1 MTIRAIDEY
10 TGFLAPGHLQRFH
23 DELSISYGALG
34 VVMAMPYLGGL
45 VSNVVLVRTDGTDR
59 KRVCVGGAIVTAI
72 AMLLIAFSTGLVTLC
87 AATLLFGVAV
97 SCLVDGGEIV
107 LANATDGPLER
118 ILARVNLGGTF
129 GDLAGPL
136 VIAGT
141 RWLGVEWRWLFGA
154 TSIAIAVYA
163 AVLSRQTF
171 SPAREVEVE
180 VEVDAPAPT
189 SVLRHRA
196 IWWLGVAAL
205 IGNPLDEPFLA
216 TLLAFVERDRAI
228 SGGAAQL
235 LGAAFVVG
243 GLSVYTVLVRHLE
256 ARHISTVF
264 MLAGLMM
271 ATSAFAT
278 LFVPVW
284 AIALVGLMHST
295 ALNGQWLVLQAAALR
310 VAPGREGSA
319 GALIDTIELVSLVV
333 PVAFGFVAQRHG
345 LGWSIACYSAWPLLY
360 IVPAIGLRRE
370 RLGTKAVMPPPVADE

>member
-59 KRVCVGGAIVTAI
+59 KRVCVGGAIATAI
-72 AMLLIAFSTGLVTLC
+72 AMLLIACSTGFATLC

-97 SCLVDGGEIV
+97 SCLVEGGEIA

-118 ILARVNLGGTF
+118 TLARVNLGGTF

-163 AVLSRQTF
+163 VALSRQTF
-171 SPAREVEVE
+171 PPARAIEVDE
-180 VEVDAPAPT
+180 DAPAPIPI
-189 SVLRHRA
+189 LRHRA
-196 IWWLGVAAL
+196 IWWLGAAAL

-235 LGAAFVVG
+235 LGAAFVAG

-264 MLAGLMM
+264 VLAGLMM
-271 ATSAFAT
+271 ATSALAT

-284 AIALVGLMHST
+284 AIAVVGLVHST

-345 LGWSIACYSAWPLLY
+345 LAWSIACYAAWPLLY
-360 IVPAIGLRRE
+360 VVPAIGLRRS
-370 RLGTKAVMPPPVADE
+370 RMQPQPVAARPAADQ

>member
-1 MTIRAIDEY
+1 
-10 TGFLAPGHLQRFH
+10 
-23 DELSISYGALG
+23 
-34 VVMAMPYLGGL
+34 MAMPYLGGL

-97 SCLVDGGEIV
+97 SCLVEGCEIV
-107 LANATDGPLER
+107 LANATEGPLER
-118 ILARVNLGGTF
+118 TLARVNLGGTF

-141 RWLGVEWRWLFGA
+141 RWFGVEWRWLFGA

-163 AVLSRQTF
+163 VTLSRKTF
-171 SPAREVEVE
+171 PPAREIVVE
-180 VEVDAPAPT
+180 DDTPAPT
-189 SVLRHRA
+189 PILRHRA
-196 IWWLGVAAL
+196 IWWLGAAAL

-235 LGAAFVVG
+235 LGAAFVAG

-264 MLAGLMM
+264 TLAGLMM

-284 AIALVGLMHST
+284 AIALVGFVHST

-319 GALIDTIELVSLVV
+319 GALIDSIEFVSLVV
-333 PVAFGFVAQRHG
+333 PVAFGVVAQHHG
-345 LGWSIACYSAWPLLY
+345 LGWSIACYAAWPLLY
-360 IVPAIGLRRE
+360 VVPAAGLRRE
-370 RLGTKAVMPPPVADE
+370 RLRFTSRSS